1 MPSSSKTQASSFK
14 PKSDRSGFSSQD
26 THRNQSTLRKHPQPC
41 PFCTLE
47 HYASSCPKYR
57 EATPK
62 QRLNVIKNHN
72 LCLNCLGKDHM
83 KSSCTS
89 KNRCFK
95 HGCSAL
101 HHTTLHEA
109 LNQPHARSQPDQESS
124 RDTSNA
130 ARGTEVNRQRTIR
143 SPPTDAPTRLSQF
156 NALP

>member
-1 MPSSSKTQASSFK
+1 MPSYSKTQVSSFE

-26 THRNQSTLRKHPQPC
+26 THRNPSTLRKHPPSC

-62 QRLNVIKNHN
+62 QRLNFIKTHN

-83 KSSCTS
+83 KSSCPS
-89 KNRCFK
+89 KNRRSK
-95 HGCSAL
+95 HDCSAL

-109 LNQPHARSQPDQESS
+109 FNQPHARSQPDPESS
-124 RDTSNA
+124 RDSSNA
-130 ARGTEVNRQRTIR
+130 ARGTEVK
-143 SPPTDAPTRLSQF
+143 PTTTNPIAT
-156 NALP
+156 N